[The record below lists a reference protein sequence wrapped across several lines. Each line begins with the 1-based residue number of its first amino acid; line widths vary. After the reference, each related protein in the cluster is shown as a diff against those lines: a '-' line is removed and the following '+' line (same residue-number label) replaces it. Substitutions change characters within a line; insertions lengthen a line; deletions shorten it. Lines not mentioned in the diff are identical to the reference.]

1 MIFSVRLLCAL
12 FLLAGGAA
20 RAAEMPPSLDN
31 LAAKVLPA
39 VVSIAAMAPAGDN
52 SSQGDNSQGDNG
64 DSGGGGDNGDGGDN
78 GGNGGADNS
87 ALHATADTPDN
98 TAGTVV
104 PPPKTVESLG
114 SGFVFDPA
122 GYILTNNHVVENA
135 NTVIVTFPDGT
146 VYTATIAGRDKP
158 ADLAVLKIDAGHKL
172 PYVKFGDSGKL
183 RVGDWVL
190 AVGNPFGLPGSSSAG
205 IVSALHRDIGD
216 TDFDDFIQTDAAINK
231 GNSGGPLFNMAG
243 EVIGVNS
250 AIYAPSGTS
259 DGVGFAIPSAMAEPV
274 AEELAHSGY
283 MTRGWL
289 GLATEDVTPQVQAS
303 LHLPGTDGA
312 LIGSVSPG
320 GPSDG
325 TLRNGDVVTA
335 LAGVNVA
342 NPRELQIRTAEIPAG
357 QTVSVQYWRDGSA
370 AQAKLTIAAPP
381 AALDETV
388 AQPTPGPIALQGLGL
403 SVAAK
408 PAENGVGVLAATGP
422 AATAGMVPGD
432 VIEQVNGQAVASA
445 AELQERLKALAG
457 QPPVFL
463 VSGNAADGTNP
474 GPRWVPVQP
483 AS

>member
-1 MIFSVRLLCAL
+1 MTFSVRLLCAL

-20 RAAEMPPSLDN
+20 RAADMPPSLDN

-52 SSQGDNSQGDNG
+52 SSQGGNSQGDNG
-64 DSGGGGDNGDGGDN
+64 DSGGDSGGDNGD
-78 GGNGGADNS
+78 NGGADNS
-87 ALHATADTPDN
+87 ALHATATADTPDN

-135 NTVIVTFPDGT
+135 NTVIVTFQDGT

-158 ADLAVLKIDAGHKL
+158 GDLAVLKIDAGHKL

-216 TDFDDFIQTDAAINK
+216 TGFDDFIQTDAAINK

-312 LIGSVSPG
+312 LIGSVSTG

-388 AQPTPGPIALQGLGL
+388 TQPTPGPIVLQGLGL
-403 SVAAK
+403 SVAVK
-408 PAENGVGVLAATGP
+408 PVANGVGVLAATGP
-422 AATAGMVPGD
+422 AAKAGIVPGD
-432 VIEQVNGQAVASA
+432 VIEQVNGQVVASA
-445 AELQERLKALAG
+445 AELQARLKALAG

-463 VSGNAADGTNP
+463 VSGNAANGTNP

-483 AS
+483 AG

>member
-1 MIFSVRLLCAL
+1 MTFSVRLLCAL

-20 RAAEMPPSLDN
+20 RAADMPPSMDN

-39 VVSIAAMAPAGDN
+39 VVSIAAMAPAGN
-52 SSQGDNSQGDNG
+52 STQGGNGDGGDNS
-64 DSGGGGDNGDGGDN
+64 GGDNGDGGD
-78 GGNGGADNS
+78 GGADTS

-98 TAGTVV
+98 AAGTVV

-122 GYILTNNHVVENA
+122 GYILTNAHVVNNA
-135 NTVIVTFPDGT
+135 NAVIVTFPDGT
-146 VYTATIAGRDKP
+146 VYTATIAGRDKS

-216 TDFDDFIQTDAAINK
+216 TDFDDFIQTDAAINR

-243 EVIGVNS
+243 QVIGVNS
-250 AIYAPSGTS
+250 AIYAPSGAS
-259 DGVGFAIPSAMAEPV
+259 DGVGFAVPSAMAEPV
-274 AEELAHSGY
+274 AEELAYSGS

-289 GLATEDVTPQVQAS
+289 GLATEEVTPQVQAA
-303 LHLPGTDGA
+303 LHLPDTNGA
-312 LIGSVSPG
+312 VIGSVSPG
-320 GPSDG
+320 SSSDG
-325 TLRNGDVVTA
+325 TLRTGDVVTA

-357 QTVSVQYWRDGSA
+357 QEVSVKYWRDGSE
-370 AQAKLTIAAPP
+370 AQAKITITAPP

-388 AQPTPGPIALQGLGL
+388 TPPTPGPIVLQGLGL

-408 PAENGVGVLAATGP
+408 PAENGVSVLAATGP
-422 AATAGMVPGD
+422 AAKAGIVPGN
-432 VIEQVNGQAVASA
+432 VIEQVNGETVASA
-445 AELQERLKALAG
+445 AEFQERLKPLAG
-457 QPPVFL
+457 QSPVFL
-463 VSGNAADGTNP
+463 ISGNAADGTNP